1 MYHSDDTICA
11 IASAPAGAAR
21 GIVRLSGPQ
30 TMAVLERCLRSELP
44 MPLNELRAATV
55 LAGTIPLAESRVVL
69 DVDVYLWP
77 HARSYTRQDAAEIH
91 TVGSPPLLS
100 ALVRTVCAAGARLAQ
115 PGEFTLR
122 AFLAGR
128 LDLTQAEAVLGVIDA
143 RSDQQFHAALDQ
155 LAGGVGRPLNHLR
168 GTLLDLLAHL
178 EAGLDFVEEE
188 IQFVTSDELQRQL
201 ADATAQ
207 IEQITEQLGARTHR
221 DDLPRVVLVG
231 AANVGKSSLFNRL
244 TGGAALVSN
253 EPGTTRDYL
262 TAMLD
267 LDEVRCQLID
277 TAGIESQESV
287 ASQERPSVV
296 AERAAALAAE
306 QGQGCDIRLLCLA
319 SGREP
324 DAWER
329 AQLAANHSTVQ
340 LVVLTKCDTVKF
352 DAVKLD
358 EPISTGFSASSI
370 ATSAVTGVGIDAL
383 RDLLRAE
390 LLEIERGNSATA
402 LSAERCGESLR
413 EAGESLSRACALAG
427 ASDGEELIAAEIR
440 SALADLG
447 KVVGAVYTDDILDR
461 VFSRF
466 CIGK

>member
-21 GIVRLSGPQ
+21 GIVRLSGPA
-30 TMAVLERCLRSELP
+30 TIAVLERCFRSDSQT
-44 MPLNELRAATV
+44 PLDQVSAATV
-55 LAGTIPLAESRVVL
+55 LAGTVSLADSRVVL

-100 ALVRTVCAAGARLAQ
+100 ALVRTVCAAGARLAE

-143 RSDQQFHAALDQ
+143 RSDQQFQTALEQ
-155 LAGGVGRPLNHLR
+155 LAGGLGQPLHQLR

-178 EAGLDFVEEE
+178 EAGLDFVDED
-188 IQFVTSDELQRQL
+188 IQFVTADELQRQL
-201 ADATAQ
+201 AGAADQ
-207 IEQITEQLGARTHR
+207 IQRITEQLGARNR
-221 DDLPRVVLVG
+221 SDDLPRVVLVG

-244 TGGAALVSN
+244 TSGAALVSH

-262 TAMLD
+262 TATLD
-267 LDEVRCQLID
+267 LEGVRCQLID
-277 TAGIESQESV
+277 TAGVESQGN
-287 ASQERPSVV
+287 QSVV
-296 AERAAALAAE
+296 AGRAATLAK
-306 QGQGCDIRLLCLA
+306 QQRQDGDIRVLCLD

-324 DAWER
+324 DEWER
-329 AQLAANHSTVQ
+329 TQLAANHAAVQ
-340 LVVLTKCDTVKF
+340 LVVLTKCDTVNF
-352 DAVKLD
+352 DAVKYDTVICD
-358 EPISTGFSASSI
+358 EPVDIGFPAGSI
-370 ATSAVTGVGIDAL
+370 ATSAVTGVGSDAL
-383 RDLLRAE
+383 RHALRTALLG
-390 LLEIERGNSATA
+390 IERGNSAA
-402 LSAERCGESLR
+402 ASSAERCGESLR
-413 EAGESLSRACALAG
+413 EAGETLKRACMLVQTSA
-427 ASDGEELIAAEIR
+427 GEELIAAEIR

>member
-21 GIVRLSGPQ
+21 GIVRISGPA
-30 TMAVLERCLRSELP
+30 TIAVLQRCFRCNSQS
-44 MPLNELRAATV
+44 PLDQVSAATV
-55 LAGTIPLAESRVVL
+55 LSGTVSLTESRVAL

-100 ALVRTVCAAGARLAQ
+100 ALVRTVCTAGARLAE

-143 RSDQQFHAALDQ
+143 RSDQQFQTALEQ
-155 LAGGVGRPLNHLR
+155 LAGGLGRPLHHLR
-168 GTLLDLLAHL
+168 GTLLDLLAHI
-178 EAGLDFVEEE
+178 EAGLDFVEED
-188 IQFVTSDELQRQL
+188 IQFVTADELQRQL
-201 ADATAQ
+201 ADAADQ
-207 IEQITEQLGARTHR
+207 VERITEQLGARNR
-221 DDLPRVVLVG
+221 SDELPRVVLLG
-231 AANVGKSSLFNRL
+231 TANVGKSSLFNRL
-244 TGGAALVSN
+244 AGGAALVSN

-262 TAMLD
+262 TATLD
-267 LDEVRCQLID
+267 LGPVRCQLID
-277 TAGIESQESV
+277 TAGVESEGQL
-287 ASQERPSVV
+287 SVV
-296 AERAAALAAE
+296 ASRAAALAI
-306 QGQGCDIRLLCLA
+306 QQRQDCDIRVLCLD
-319 SGREP
+319 SGCEP
-324 DAWER
+324 DEWER
-329 AQLAANHSTVQ
+329 AQLTANHSAVQ
-340 LVVLTKCDTVKF
+340 LIVLTKCD
-352 DAVKLD
+352 AGRCD
-358 EPISTGFSASSI
+358 EQLSKGFSAGAI

-383 RDLLRAE
+383 GDALRVA
-390 LLEIERGNSATA
+390 LLEIERGDSAAA

-413 EAGESLSRACALAG
+413 EAGESLKRACTLAQ
-427 ASDGEELIAAEIR
+427 AAAGEELIAAEIR

>member
-21 GIVRLSGPQ
+21 GIVRVSGPATIAILQ
-30 TMAVLERCLRSELP
+30 RLFRSESQT
-44 MPLNELRAATV
+44 PLEQLRAATV
-55 LAGTIPLAESRVVL
+55 LAGTVPLADSQVVL

-77 HARSYTRQDAAEIH
+77 RARSYTRQDAAEIH

-100 ALVRTVCAAGARLAQ
+100 ALVRTVCAAGARLAE

-143 RSDQQFHAALDQ
+143 RSDQQFHAALEQ
-155 LAGGVGRPLNHLR
+155 LAGGLGQPLHHLR

-178 EAGLDFVEEE
+178 EAGLDFVEDD
-188 IQFVTSDELQRQL
+188 IQFVTADELNRQL

-207 IEQITEQLGARTHR
+207 IERITEQLGARTR
-221 DDLPRVVLVG
+221 NDDLPRVVLVG
-231 AANVGKSSLFNRL
+231 SANVGKSSLFNRL
-244 TGGAALVSN
+244 TRGAALVSS

-262 TAMLD
+262 TATLD
-267 LDEVRCQLID
+267 LGNVRCQLID
-277 TAGIESQESV
+277 TAGVESKRHQ
-287 ASQERPSVV
+287 SVV
-296 AERAAALAAE
+296 ADQAAALAAK
-306 QGQGCDIRLLCLA
+306 QRQNCDIRLLCLD

-324 DAWER
+324 DEWER
-329 AQLAANHSTVQ
+329 MQMAANHSAAQ
-340 LVVLTKCDTVKF
+340 LVVLTKCD
-352 DAVKLD
+352 AGICEGPL
-358 EPISTGFSASSI
+358 STGFTAGAI
-370 ATSAVTGVGIDAL
+370 ATSAVTGVGIEALGDAL
-383 RDLLRAE
+383 RAALV
-390 LLEIERGNSATA
+390 EIERGDSAAA
-402 LSAERCGESLR
+402 LSAERCDESLR
-413 EAGESLSRACALAG
+413 EAGESLKRAGTLAQ
-427 ASDGEELIAAEIR
+427 ASAGEELIAAEIR